1 MSRDVGNG
9 WGPVGMLPRVASGA
23 VSIPV
28 IAGYVVLG
36 AVVIV
41 ARSARDLARETWSHL
56 PSWRT
61 TRGHHEHRH
70 THAA

>member
-1 MSRDVGNG
+1 M
-9 WGPVGMLPRVASGA
+9 
-23 VSIPV
+23 SIPV

-61 TRGHHEHRH
+61 TRGTTSIGIH
-70 THAA
+70 TRPDRF

>member
-9 WGPVGMLPRVASGA
+9 WGPVSMLPRVASGA

-28 IAGYVVLG
+28 VVGYVVLG

-41 ARSARDLARETWSHL
+41 VRSARDLARETWSHL
-56 PSWRT
+56 LSWRT
-61 TRGHHEHRH
+61 ARGGHEHRQ